1 LLICYLGSS
10 LRDKDWG
17 HGVVFPFSVV
27 SPNVNYPPAIYP
39 LMFSGKNKVSSAFS
53 PNAWPTEIGWLSCQ
67 ETRRS
72 LYGRLYRYIATVTLV
87 SESGDTQTVDFP
99 AGFTAFI
106 PVETVKRVPSSVPYR
121 TSVKAVESSRF
132 THAGCDEVDTTEK
145 TGNKPGD
152 KDKLGLNIVL
162 YNGTTFVQGLWI
174 VVSCL
179 MYLTLATGHDY
190 FVEVTLENS
199 ATETPHQYQASVSLE
214 RDVIVEGSPIL
225 VDDDDDEQAKF
236 RGEFNFREIYA
247 DMARTQD
254 SSRDFVQFPL
264 ATPVRRSLSR
274 TFPRT
279 TLNESAL
286 APFGIRSFLA
296 VSIIEFRNAFSMNPL
311 PPDVIYTSRDNLKAK
326 KPVEIGWEFD
336 KCDITHYHTR
346 NYKARIPVTVLG
358 HDASVVLSE
367 PQPVSYLQS
376 GSRVAVPCV
385 LSGHVTTA
393 GANFEFD
400 TAEPMVARE
409 STKTASPGGSDKDAF
424 GRFGGRRSMDA
435 KAGQYVGALWHRK
448 MAEEKMSRAPSM
460 KSSGSQVVL
469 KGQSL

>member
-39 LMFSGKNKVSSAFS
+39 LIFSGKNTVSFAFS
-53 PNAWPTEIGWLSCQ
+53 SNAWLTKMVWLSCQ
-67 ETRRS
+67 ETHRS
-72 LYGRLYRYIATVTLV
+72 LYGRLYRYIAMVTLA
-87 SESGDTQTVDFP
+87 SEFGDTQTVDVP

-121 TSVKAVESSRF
+121 TSVKAVESNRF

-152 KDKLGLNIVL
+152 KDKLGLNLVL

-199 ATETPHQYQASVSLE
+199 ATETPHQYRASVSLE

-225 VDDDDDEQAKF
+225 VDDDEQAKF
-236 RGEFNFREIYA
+236 RREFNFREIYA

-279 TLNESAL
+279 TLNEPAL

-296 VSIIEFRNAFSMNPL
+296 VSITEFRNAFSMNPL
-311 PPDVIYTSRDNLKAK
+311 PPDVISTSRDDLKAK
-326 KPVEIGWEFD
+326 RPVEIGWEFD

-346 NYKARIPVTVLG
+346 NYKARVPVTVLG
-358 HDASVVLSE
+358 YDAGVVLSE
-367 PQPVSYLQS
+367 PRPVSYLHDS
-376 GSRVAVPCV
+376 GRVAAPRV
-385 LSGHVTTA
+385 LSGHVATSETI
-393 GANFEFD
+393 FEFD

-409 STKTASPGGSDKDAF
+409 STKTASPGGSDKNAF
-424 GRFGGRRSMDA
+424 GRFGGMRSIDA
-435 KAGQYVGALWHRK
+435 KAGHYVGALWHRK
-448 MAEEKMSRAPSM
+448 MAEEQMSRAPSM